1 MNSNVQRSAHLRPTR
16 SVALCLF
23 AMVVLVSVPSLA
35 AAHPP
40 CCVQCV
46 NPHGGTI
53 PSAGSLP
60 VCSMGTLHSPNAS
73 GAGENPDGFFLV
85 GTTTGEGAACG
96 SGTSDV
102 VLKDLGTGLSF
113 GGPGPGGDFF
123 NGTTIKY
130 TQAPGTT
137 VPDVKKIGSTN
148 GQASAVDFHLKG
160 AGDLEVCSVDLG
172 TCVTCLV
179 PPPPK

>member
-1 MNSNVQRSAHLRPTR
+1 MNRSLSPRLLAVITVL
-16 SVALCLF
+16 SIIALPF
-23 AMVVLVSVPSLA
+23 AA

-46 NPHGGTI
+46 NPHGKTI

-60 VCSMGTLHSPNAS
+60 ICSTGTLHGNAAK
-73 GAGENPDGFFLV
+73 AGENPDGFFLV
-85 GTTTGEGAACG
+85 GTTSGEEGAACG
-96 SGTSDV
+96 TGTSDV
-102 VLKDLGTGLSF
+102 VLKDLGTGLTFS
-113 GGPGPGGDFF
+113 GPGPGHDFF

-137 VPDVKKIGSTN
+137 SPDVKKIGSEN
-148 GQASAVDFHLKG
+148 GQASAVDFHLTG
-160 AGDLEVCSVDLG
+160 SGDLEVCSVE
-172 TCVTCLV
+172 TNQCTTCLV